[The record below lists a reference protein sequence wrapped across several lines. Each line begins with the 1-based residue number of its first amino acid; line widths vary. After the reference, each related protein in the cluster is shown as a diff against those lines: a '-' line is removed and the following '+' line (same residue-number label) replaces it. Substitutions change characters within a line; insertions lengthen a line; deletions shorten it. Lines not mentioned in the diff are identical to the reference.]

1 MDSEVQPG
9 IYGKLPMHGDFVHRN
24 LPGTFISLWDEWLQL
39 YIAGSQEKMGEEW
52 LEIYLT
58 SPIWRFVL
66 SDGVIDENHWA
77 GILLPSVDQVGRYYP
92 LSIVMPF
99 PPKLSPLEFIT
110 TQSNWYETLEEISLR
125 ALEQE
130 FTVDDLLN
138 EIGAV
143 ELNIFSSHKKTG
155 KTMDVNAL
163 QIDMEFEEQLPI
175 SVYPFLLDSMLSGV
189 MNSYSVWTTR
199 GSERVSPSV
208 FSIQGLPPANNLP
221 AMMDGQWSYW
231 GWPQTYSLQ

>member
-1 MDSEVQPG
+1 VESERQPG

-24 LPGTFISLWDEWLQL
+24 LPGAFISLWDEWLQL

-92 LSIVMPF
+92 LSIVMPV
-99 PPKLSPLEFIT
+99 PAKLSPLEFIT
-110 TQSNWYETLEEISLR
+110 TQNNWYEALEEISLR

-130 FTVDDLLN
+130 FTVDDLLD

-155 KTMDVNAL
+155 RAMDVNAL

-199 GSERVSPSV
+199 GSERVAPSV